1 MGNSRKYIYYSKIKK
16 VYNNIFKQILLLIKK
31 RNNFMNITSLRKNEL
46 ENELIKYVNS
56 YFINLQKWQRVNNII
71 NIMITTKNPYFIHK
85 HIKEDLHWVFG
96 IDFYVVYLRKKYSDK
111 LKYAYHSNDIYKN
124 HKDYIH
130 DFVSKNNDNIL
141 NNNRNLIYASLLKEY
156 NIFFIMQ
163 ANIVT
168 GFIITHSS
176 NEEFSDLDINIFNI
190 IANSYSLALTNFNYY
205 NKIEVGSIRKLN
217 LIENISKEFKP
228 MLNNILEYSSLLN
241 MHKALKTKR
250 RENYARYIENNSKFL
265 KNLITN
271 MLDLSNEDFKT
282 TQPELTS
289 FNSRDAIVEC
299 LAILDDYIKQRN
311 ICFITS
317 IISCDIFADLKKF
330 KQIVLSLTNDM
341 VKFASDNDVI
351 YITSY
356 INKTHFILEFKN
368 RMHKYIDSEFKNQND
383 IYYFNNQSAD
393 LSVIKKII
401 KQHNGKIKFLLK
413 KSTNTIILHMT
424 LPLLKKDCEN
434 NENTPESL

>member
-1 MGNSRKYIYYSKIKK
+1 
-16 VYNNIFKQILLLIKK
+16 
-31 RNNFMNITSLRKNEL
+31 
-46 ENELIKYVNS
+46 
-56 YFINLQKWQRVNNII
+56 
-71 NIMITTKNPYFIHK
+71 
-85 HIKEDLHWVFG
+85 
-96 IDFYVVYLRKKYSDK
+96 
-111 LKYAYHSNDIYKN
+111 
-124 HKDYIH
+124 
-130 DFVSKNNDNIL
+130 
-141 NNNRNLIYASLLKEY
+141 
-156 NIFFIMQ
+156 
-163 ANIVT
+163 
-168 GFIITHSS
+168 
-176 NEEFSDLDINIFNI
+176 
-190 IANSYSLALTNFNYY
+190 
-205 NKIEVGSIRKLN
+205 
-217 LIENISKEFKP
+217 

-341 VKFASDNDVI
+341 VKFASDSDVI

-368 RMHKYIDSEFKNQND
+368 RMHKCIDSEFKNQND

>member
-1 MGNSRKYIYYSKIKK
+1 MGNSRKYIYYNKIKK
-16 VYNNIFKQILLLIKK
+16 VYNNVFKQILLLIKK

-71 NIMITTKNPYFIHK
+71 NIMITTKNPHFIHK

-217 LIENISKEFKP
+217 LMKIFQ
-228 MLNNILEYSSLLN
+228 
-241 MHKALKTKR
+241 
-250 RENYARYIENNSKFL
+250 
-265 KNLITN
+265 KNL
-271 MLDLSNEDFKT
+271 
-282 TQPELTS
+282 
-289 FNSRDAIVEC
+289 
-299 LAILDDYIKQRN
+299 
-311 ICFITS
+311 
-317 IISCDIFADLKKF
+317 
-330 KQIVLSLTNDM
+330 
-341 VKFASDNDVI
+341 
-351 YITSY
+351 
-356 INKTHFILEFKN
+356 
-368 RMHKYIDSEFKNQND
+368 NQ
-383 IYYFNNQSAD
+383 
-393 LSVIKKII
+393 
-401 KQHNGKIKFLLK
+401 
-413 KSTNTIILHMT
+413 
-424 LPLLKKDCEN
+424 C
-434 NENTPESL
+434 